1 MTQPIFVG
9 DIVEENGL
17 SIKENNLTLQHTI
30 PIGTLVEITYDSQY
44 DEPDEKTCG
53 LRLFVVNHSRDCAGT
68 PLYDLSFD
76 KKSYKEWEQLDKKV
90 KQRDFENSMD
100 EALTKAIWWQTG
112 GKILRHYSA
121 DSLKIVSL

>member
-53 LRLFVVNHSRDCAGT
+53 LRLFVVNHSRDCDGT